1 MTTQKVGILRPKKDF
16 WTQKSFFGPPKTQ
29 KIDFLKKPQLRDLT
43 KHLVGSHNSPGHLGT
58 IRPHGTI
65 QKVST
70 LLWPSVT

>member
-1 MTTQKVGILRPKKDF
+1 MTPHKGGFLRPSKIF
-16 WTQKSFFGPPKTQ
+16 GPQKTFFGPQITQ
-29 KIDFLKKPQLRDLT
+29 KIDSLKKPNFHELT
-43 KHLVGSHNSPGHLGT
+43 EHLGGSHNGPGHLGT